1 MKKVNSFVLA
11 DEGSFTSFINIFSTV
26 FGKDNDKFKK
36 VKICFKLKGPKF
48 KEWIHCIVIYQK
60 LTINLINK
68 YY

>member
-1 MKKVNSFVLA
+1 MLA
-11 DEGSFTSFINIFSTV
+11 DERSFTSFINIFSTD
-26 FGKDNDKFKK
+26 FGKDIDKFKK

-48 KEWIHCIVIYQK
+48 LKNGFIDLFIYQK